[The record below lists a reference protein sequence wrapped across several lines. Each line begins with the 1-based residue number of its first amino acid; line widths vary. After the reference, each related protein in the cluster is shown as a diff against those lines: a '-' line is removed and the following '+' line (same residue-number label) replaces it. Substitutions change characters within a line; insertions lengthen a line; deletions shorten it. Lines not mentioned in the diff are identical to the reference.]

1 MQDRKATTKSAM
13 ALLIH
18 RVEILKPQSNCREQ
32 AVTRFEPQSGILSE
46 MGIFRQLG
54 NQQIRQN

>member
-1 MQDRKATTKSAM
+1 M
-13 ALLIH
+13 AQLIH